1 MEEHGEAGIIMKLCR
16 RAKEYAGAV
25 AWNWLGN
32 NILHGYTF
40 GKLKKNTDYMKL
52 SESCGKD
59 GERVVL
65 LDTPLHGNL
74 GDQAIAL
81 AEREFIG
88 EIVGVD
94 RLFEFTSAECRAN
107 LSDIVKKI
115 TEKDIVVIHGGG
127 FIGTLWPEEEKVFLR
142 ILDCLKEKRI
152 IVFPQT
158 IYFDRTKAG
167 KRELRRFIHAVKAC
181 RDITVF
187 ARDRKSY
194 IWLKNGEILPSHK
207 FYLVPDIV
215 MSYQKPHD
223 ERSKRKKIV
232 WLCLRRDQEK
242 MLDDSVLKVLMVK
255 LKASGYCVEL
265 TDTVVEGKINPKERG
280 DAVNEKLNRRITTGD
295 YEKVEDAYKSYLRD
309 NFDDKTKEIEEN
321 EDYMDQGEKKKLF
334 DETFMLQ
341 YLILKTLDQ
350 DEAENEGTKEE
361 IKETILEQ
369 MVNNLVDMDQDLTEE
384 ELNKLIANKYEVIK
398 YKKMEAIKEIQK
410 IFRDHI
416 DKYLT
421 KIEKED

>member
-280 DAVNEKLNRRITTGD
+280 DAVNEKLNQFAQGALVITDRLHGMVFSALSETPCIALDNVSKKVSGGYEWLRCLD
-295 YEKVEDAYKSYLRD
+295 YIKCVTERELTMDLVMEMLC
-309 NFDDKTKEIEEN
+309 KENCRFEN
-321 EDYMDQGEKKKLF
+321 DC
-334 DETFMLQ
+334 LQ
-341 YLILKTLDQ
+341 PYYELIRNQ
-350 DEAENEGTKEE
+350 IRCEN
-361 IKETILEQ
+361 L
-369 MVNNLVDMDQDLTEE
+369 
-384 ELNKLIANKYEVIK
+384 
-398 YKKMEAIKEIQK
+398 
-410 IFRDHI
+410 
-416 DKYLT
+416 
-421 KIEKED
+421 

>member
-1 MEEHGEAGIIMKLCR
+1 MKLYR
-16 RAKEYAGAV
+16 RAKEYTGAV

-40 GKLKKNTDYMKL
+40 DKLNKNTDYIKL

-59 GERVVL
+59 GGRVVL

-194 IWLKNGEILPSHK
+194 TWLKNGEILPLHK

-280 DAVNEKLNRRITTGD
+280 DAVNEKLNQFAQGALVITDRLHGMVFSALSETPCIALDNVSKKVSGGYEWLRCLD
-295 YEKVEDAYKSYLRD
+295 YIKCVTERELTMDLVMEMLC
-309 NFDDKTKEIEEN
+309 KENCRFEN
-321 EDYMDQGEKKKLF
+321 DC
-334 DETFMLQ
+334 LQ
-341 YLILKTLDQ
+341 PYYELIRNQ
-350 DEAENEGTKEE
+350 IRYEN
-361 IKETILEQ
+361 L
-369 MVNNLVDMDQDLTEE
+369 
-384 ELNKLIANKYEVIK
+384 
-398 YKKMEAIKEIQK
+398 
-410 IFRDHI
+410 
-416 DKYLT
+416 
-421 KIEKED
+421 